1 MTSGDAL
8 RANALSIFEAANETP
23 NKLFLV
29 TAERAITYAQ
39 MARAVGERI
48 ALLPT
53 SKLVALVGHA
63 SVETI
68 IQLLAL
74 LETKTPFVAVH
85 PRWTDTESSR
95 VLDEAKPSHLI
106 NGDAIEPLFRGETE
120 LLPSALLA
128 VLYTS
133 GTSGRSKGALLSRD
147 AFVHAAKASEARL
160 GWRQDDRWLLAMP
173 LAHVGGLSIVL
184 RCLIARKIIVLAR
197 MGPFDAH
204 AFLETVSTHR
214 VTIAS
219 LVPTQLAHL
228 ARASLASPAHL
239 RAVLLGGAA
248 CPESVLRRAH
258 ALGWKLFTTYG
269 LTEACSQ
276 VTTSIY
282 PISSYE
288 EGCGPPLQGVEV
300 EIREGRVLVRS
311 QAMMLGWLA
320 KDLPKPFDEKGFYD
334 TGDLGSLDE
343 AGRLHLHARRTDLI
357 VTGGENV
364 YPREVEEAVLTL
376 GMREACVVGIEDE
389 LWGQRVALL
398 YVGEPQTLEALQQA
412 LGPMLAAFKIPRV
425 VQRVEA
431 LPLNSVGKIDRN
443 QARLLLRS

>member
-1 MTSGDAL
+1 MS
-8 RANALSIFEAANETP
+8 LSILDAAKETP
-23 NKLFLV
+23 NKLFLI
-29 TAERAITYAQ
+29 TAERALTYADTAHEVR
-39 MARAVGERI
+39 MRI
-48 ALLPT
+48 ARLPT

-74 LETKTPFVAVH
+74 LETKTPFVAIH
-85 PRWTDTESSR
+85 PRWTDTERAR

-106 NGDAIEPLFRGETE
+106 DGTAIEPLSLGETE
-120 LLPSALLA
+120 PLPNELLA

-147 AFVHAAKASEARL
+147 AFMQAAKASEARL
-160 GWRQDDRWLLAMP
+160 GWKEDDRWLLAMP

-184 RCLIARKIIVLAR
+184 RCLIARKTIVLAR
-197 MGPFDAH
+197 TGPFDAH
-204 AFLETVSTHR
+204 AFIESVNTQR

-228 ARASLASPAHL
+228 TRASLASPAHL

-258 ALGWKLFTTYG
+258 ALDWKLFTTYG

-276 VTTSIY
+276 VTTSVT
-282 PISSYE
+282 PISSYD
-288 EGCGPPLQGVEV
+288 EGCGPPLEGVEV
-300 EIREGRVLVRS
+300 EIRAGRVFVRS
-311 QAMMLGWLA
+311 PAMMLGWLA

-334 TGDLGSLDE
+334 TGDLGALDE

-364 YPREVEEAVLTL
+364 YPREVEEAVLAL
-376 GMREACVVGIEDE
+376 DGVREACVVGIEDE

-398 YVGEPQTLEALQQA
+398 YVGEVQTLETLQQA
-412 LGPMLAAFKIPRV
+412 LRSKLAAFKIPRV
-425 VQRVEA
+425 FRRVEA
-431 LPLNSVGKIDRN
+431 LPVNSVGKIDRN
-443 QARLLLRS
+443 QARLLVRS